1 MKKII
6 ASLLIFVSS
15 VAYSQTD
22 NSNYGFENGDY
33 NNWLVSNGLSGIR
46 VNWGSNGSGA
56 QISTGVENFC
66 VGGGFCWSITPHGQ
80 YMLSLQPGS
89 GSPSFDTAAVGA
101 GLTSQQIQSIKD
113 YIRFQAENGGGG
125 NPTPTN
131 ATYAKTTRYL
141 EAGVT
146 YTYAWN
152 YLSTDYEPFNDGS
165 LVSVTGGPGVATVNN
180 QEGYALLGF
189 TNTGTGNYAT
199 GSYGS
204 TGWQLIQFTVSASGN
219 YDIAFMIFNMGDTAL
234 SPILFIDEITG
245 ATQLNGESYGPIAPN
260 AGSDAPVTEAP
271 PPEDSLCCGGSSQ
284 PFDPNSANTGKIDTF
299 EARSGQDSQ
308 VYIDQTGSDNIISV
322 TQSGTEQ
329 NYFGYIGNGNNNTIS
344 STQTG
349 NSATNANYIEM
360 FITGDDNDITFLQNS
375 TGGRKGI
382 FATINNNSNT
392 VNAQQT
398 GSGSHYLDILLSD
411 GNKTVNSLQEGNAS
425 HFAIINL
432 IGTGTTLDMIQSGDT
447 QQFYSISHTCVTA
460 GGCGTITVTQGQ

>member
-6 ASLLIFVSS
+6 TSLLFFASF
-15 VAYSQTD
+15 AYAQSD
-22 NSNYGFENGDY
+22 DSNFGFENGNY
-33 NNWLVSNGLSGIR
+33 NNWIVSNGLSGIR

-56 QISTGVENFC
+56 QVSTGVENFC
-66 VGGGFCWSITPHGQ
+66 VSGGFCWSITPHGQ

-89 GSPSFDTAAVGA
+89 GSPTFDTAATSS
-101 GLTSQQIQSIKD
+101 GLTEQQIQAIKD

-131 ATYAKTTRYL
+131 ATFAQTTRYL

-180 QEGYALLGF
+180 QEAYALLGF
-189 TNTGTGNYAT
+189 TNDGTGNYST

-204 TGWQLIQFTVSASGN
+204 TGWQLIQFTVSVSGE
-219 YDIAFMIFNMGDTAL
+219 YDISFMIFNMGDTAL

-245 ATQLNGESYGPIAPN
+245 ATTLNGETYGPIPPN
-260 AGSDAPVTEAP
+260 AGSDAPVTETP
-271 PPEDSLCCGGSSQ
+271 PPTDSLCCGGSAS
-284 PFDPNSANTGKIDTF
+284 PFDPNATNTGKIDTF
-299 EARSGQDSQ
+299 ENRTSSDSQ

-329 NYFGYIGNGNNNTIS
+329 NYFGYIGNGDGNTIS
-344 STQTG
+344 STQSGDSTTESNYTELFVTG
-349 NSATNANYIEM
+349 N
-360 FITGDDNDITFLQNS
+360 DNDITFIQNS

-382 FATINNNSNT
+382 FATVNNDGNII
-392 VNAQQT
+392 NAQQT
-398 GSGSHYLDILLSD
+398 GSGSHYLDILLSG
-411 GNKTVNSLQEGNAS
+411 GNKTINSLQEGNAS
-425 HFAIINL
+425 HMAVINL
-432 IGTGTTLDMIQSGDT
+432 TGTETTLDMTQSGDT
-447 QQFYSISHTCVTA
+447 QQFYSIFHSCVTV
-460 GGCGTITVTQGQ
+460 GGCGTITVTQGP